1 MQDLIIIGGGPAGL
15 SAAIYALRAKL
26 DVILIEKLGIGGQ
39 IALSDVIENYPGY
52 RSISGSELM
61 GKFENHAKDFGL
73 KTEIA
78 TIERIIDAGDRKI
91 TKTDSKD
98 FESKAVI
105 IASGA
110 QPKKLGIKG
119 ENEFTGRG
127 VSYCATCD
135 GPFYNGRDIVVVGGG
150 DTAVKEALYLSKIA
164 NKIYLVHRRD
174 RLRAEKI
181 MQEKLLSNPKVEFL
195 WNSAVDEIS
204 GGEMGVERISVR
216 NIQTNKKS
224 EVKAEGIFVFVGIT
238 PETGF
243 IDVKKNEGGF
253 IITNDRMETSMKGVF
268 AAGDCRNTPLRQ
280 VATAVGDGAIAAIS
294 AEEYISHLEGKSY
307 PTRTI

>member
-15 SAAIYALRAKL
+15 SAAIYALRAKM

-61 GKFENHAKDFGL
+61 SKFENHAKDFGL

-105 IASGA
+105 IAAGA
-110 QPKKLGIKG
+110 KPRNLSVKG
-119 ENEFTGRG
+119 ENKFTGRG

-243 IDVKKNEGGF
+243 VDVKKDEGGF
-253 IITNDRMETSMKGVF
+253 IITNDRMETSMKGIY

>member
-1 MQDLIIIGGGPAGL
+1 MHDLIIIGGGPAGL

-61 GKFENHAKDFGL
+61 SKFENHAKDFGL

-78 TIERIIDAGDRKI
+78 TIGHIIDAGNRKI

-110 QPKKLGIKG
+110 QPKKLGVKG

-135 GPFYNGRDIVVVGGG
+135 GPFYNGKDIVVVGGG

-204 GGEMGVERISVR
+204 GREMGVERISVR

-224 EVKAEGIFVFVGIT
+224 ELKAEGIFVFVGIT

-243 IDVKKNEGGF
+243 VDVKKDEGGF
-253 IITNDRMETSMKGVF
+253 IITNDRMETSIKGVF

-307 PTRTI
+307 PARMI

>member
-1 MQDLIIIGGGPAGL
+1 MRDLIIIGGGSAGL

-26 DVILIEKLGIGGQ
+26 DVIMIEKLGIGGQ

-61 GKFENHAKDFGL
+61 GKFEAHAKDFGL
-73 KTEIA
+73 KVEFGA
-78 TIERIIDAGDRKI
+78 VEQVIDNGDKKVI
-91 TKTDSKD
+91 KTDSKT

-110 QPKKLGIKG
+110 QPKKLGVKG

-135 GPFYNGRDIVVVGGG
+135 GPFYNGKDIVVVGGG
-150 DTAVKEALYLSKIA
+150 DTAVKEAQYLSKIA

-195 WNSAVDEIS
+195 WNSAVDEII
-204 GGEMGVERISVR
+204 GGESGVERVSVK
-216 NIQTNKKS
+216 NIQGNEKR
-224 EVKAEGIFVFVGIT
+224 EVKAEGIFVFVGIIPNT
-238 PETGF
+238 EF
-243 IDVKKNEGGF
+243 INAEKNKGGF
-253 IITNDRMETSMKGVF
+253 IITNDRMETSIKGIF

-280 VATAVGDGAIAAIS
+280 VATAVGDGAIAAVY
-294 AEEYISHLEGKSY
+294 AEEYISLLEGRDY
-307 PTRTI
+307 PKRTI

>member
-1 MQDLIIIGGGPAGL
+1 MHDLIIIGGGAAGL

-26 DVILIEKLGIGGQ
+26 DVIMIERLGIGGQ

-52 RSISGSELM
+52 RSISGAELM
-61 GKFENHAKDFGL
+61 SKFESHAKDFGL
-73 KTEIA
+73 K
-78 TIERIIDAGDRKI
+78 IEFGAVEQIIDEGDKKI
-91 TKTDSKD
+91 VKTDSKT

-110 QPKKLGIKG
+110 QPRKLGVKG
-119 ENEFTGRG
+119 EDELTGKG

-135 GPFYNGRDIVVVGGG
+135 GPFYNSRDIVVVGGG
-150 DTAVKEALYLSKIA
+150 DTAVKEAQYLSKIA

-195 WNSAVDEIS
+195 WNSVVDEII
-204 GGEMGVERISVR
+204 GGASGVEKVSVK
-216 NIQTNKKS
+216 NILKDEKRD
-224 EVKAEGIFVFVGIT
+224 VKVDGIFIFVGIT
-238 PETGF
+238 PNTEF
-243 IDVKKNEGGF
+243 VNAEKDKGGF
-253 IITNDRMETSMKGVF
+253 IFTNDKMETSIKGIF

-280 VATAVGDGAIAAIS
+280 VATAVGDGAIAAVY
-294 AEEYISHLEGKSY
+294 AEEYISHLEGKAY
-307 PTRTI
+307 PKRTV

>member
-15 SAAIYALRAKL
+15 SAAIYALRAKM

-61 GKFENHAKDFGL
+61 SKFENHAKDFGL

-105 IASGA
+105 IAAGA
-110 QPKKLGIKG
+110 KPRNLSVKG

-135 GPFYNGRDIVVVGGG
+135 GPFYNDRDIVVVGGG
-150 DTAVKEALYLSKIA
+150 DTAVKEALYLSKIV

-243 IDVKKNEGGF
+243 VDVKKDEGGF
-253 IITNDRMETSMKGVF
+253 IITNDRMETSMKGIY

>member
-1 MQDLIIIGGGPAGL
+1 MHDLIIIGGGPAGL

-61 GKFENHAKDFGL
+61 SKFENHAKDFGL

-78 TIERIIDAGDRKI
+78 VIERIIDAGDRKI

-110 QPKKLGIKG
+110 KPRNLAVKG

-150 DTAVKEALYLSKIA
+150 DTAVKEALYLSKIV

-216 NIQTNKKS
+216 NIQTNKKN

-307 PTRTI
+307 PARTV

>member
-1 MQDLIIIGGGPAGL
+1 
-15 SAAIYALRAKL
+15 
-26 DVILIEKLGIGGQ
+26 
-39 IALSDVIENYPGY
+39 
-52 RSISGSELM
+52 
-61 GKFENHAKDFGL
+61 
-73 KTEIA
+73 
-78 TIERIIDAGDRKI
+78 
-91 TKTDSKD
+91 
-98 FESKAVI
+98 
-105 IASGA
+105 
-110 QPKKLGIKG
+110 
-119 ENEFTGRG
+119 
-127 VSYCATCD
+127 
-135 GPFYNGRDIVVVGGG
+135 
-150 DTAVKEALYLSKIA
+150 SKIV

-216 NIQTNKKS
+216 NIQTNKKN

-307 PTRTI
+307 PARTV

>member
-15 SAAIYALRAKL
+15 SAAIYALRAKM

-61 GKFENHAKDFGL
+61 SKFENHAKDFGL

-135 GPFYNGRDIVVVGGG
+135 GLFFSGRDIVVVGGG
-150 DTAVKEALYLSKIA
+150 DTAVKEALYLSKIV

-307 PTRTI
+307 PTRMV